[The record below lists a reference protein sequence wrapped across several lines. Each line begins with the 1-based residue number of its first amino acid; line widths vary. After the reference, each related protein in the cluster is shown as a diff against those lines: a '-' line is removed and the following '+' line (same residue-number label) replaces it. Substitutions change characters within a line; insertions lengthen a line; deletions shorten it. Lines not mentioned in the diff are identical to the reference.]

1 MATFGYQ
8 KDEGLLDSSG
18 TVLHQHSSSED
29 VFDSDSDDDEIVN
42 MTFVVSFVF
51 KREICMKIF
60 KLLLTLVELV
70 EVFKYLYI
78 I

>member
-1 MATFGYQ
+1 MATFGGQ
-8 KDEGLLDSSG
+8 KDEGLLDSSE

-51 KREICMKIF
+51 KSTWKYSNYYV
-60 KLLLTLVELV
+60 LV
-70 EVFKYLYI
+70 
-78 I
+78 

>member
-1 MATFGYQ
+1 MATFGGK
-8 KDEGLLDSSG
+8 KDEGLLDSSE

-51 KREICMKIF
+51 KS
-60 KLLLTLVELV
+60 T
-70 EVFKYLYI
+70 
-78 I
+78 

>member
-1 MATFGYQ
+1 MATFGGQ
-8 KDEGLLDSSG
+8 KDEGLLDSSE

-51 KREICMKIF
+51 KS
-60 KLLLTLVELV
+60 T
-70 EVFKYLYI
+70 
-78 I
+78 